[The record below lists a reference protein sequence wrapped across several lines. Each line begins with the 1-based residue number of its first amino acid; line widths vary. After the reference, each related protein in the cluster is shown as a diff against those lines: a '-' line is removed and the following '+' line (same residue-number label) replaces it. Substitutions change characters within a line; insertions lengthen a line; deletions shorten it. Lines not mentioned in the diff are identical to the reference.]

1 MKPSKKKSAIHPVT
15 FPALLQDYVPEE
27 EYQAFL
33 QKQEE
38 KQLQKEEQE
47 IRKRKEQSCYD
58 FTPVT
63 FPDGLFEGIV
73 DATYI
78 LHMKDDTER
87 MKSIQ
92 RQINEYHLSKR
103 IYIVNNLGF
112 KAKDRGCEKPDWVQ
126 LPQHDIVHANYE
138 IFRHAA
144 KQGYRGNLLILEDDF
159 IFDPKIKE
167 KQHRDHI
174 KEFTDYLNQ
183 RKYKCLYSLGS
194 LPVAIGP
201 IITSPQHYWGAFMGT
216 QSVIIN
222 ETYRN
227 HLLRKVK
234 PESIGD
240 WDMYNTTGYIYA
252 EPLCYQLF
260 PETENQKT
268 WANHVVGGNMLR
280 SIGICIIQW
289 LHLDKS
295 IESYPTLYF
304 VAKCIFFFFYI
315 LLLLLIGVFFYVYF
329 RYFDTTLW
337 AQISKWTKKAGFV
350 A

>member
-1 MKPSKKKSAIHPVT
+1 MKPSKKKSANPPVT

-27 EYQAFL
+27 EYPAFL
-33 QKQEE
+33 QQK
-38 KQLQKEEQE
+38 QKEEKE
-47 IRKRKEQSCYD
+47 EEERKRKEKSCYD

-103 IYIVNNLGF
+103 VYIVNNLGF

-159 IFDPKIKE
+159 ILDPKIRE
-167 KQHRDHI
+167 KRHRDHI
-174 KEFTDYLNQ
+174 KEFTDYLNKIK
-183 RKYKCLYSLGS
+183 RKFMYSLGS
-194 LPVAIGP
+194 LPIAIGP
-201 IITSPQHYWGAFMGT
+201 MIPFPNHCWGAFMGT
-216 QSVIIN
+216 HSFIIN

-234 PESIGD
+234 PESMGD
-240 WDMYNTTGYIYA
+240 WDSYNMTAYMYNQ
-252 EPLCYQLF
+252 PLCYQLF

-268 WANHVVGGNMLR
+268 WGSNLIAGDFLR
-280 SIGICIIQW
+280 KWGIVYLKW
-289 LHLDKS
+289 MNLDKS
-295 IESYPTLYF
+295 VESYPTLYF
-304 VAKCIFFFFYI
+304 IAKCIFFLIYI
-315 LLLLLIGVFFYVYF
+315 LLLLVIGVSLYVYF
-329 RYFDTTLW
+329 RYFDTSLLT
-337 AQISKWTKKAGFV
+337 QISKWMKKAGFV